1 MLYYLNRV
9 LPLAILELS
18 MEEWLFQVQC
28 YEGGV
33 QAQSE
38 AAYGWFYAPTG
49 NLSSDAIIS
58 FCIASNKHEDPEMY
72 NIKYRYF
79 VLFQVQKLCCNIF
92 IDHTLKFTNNYS
104 CFLKN
109 IFSVFNF
116 KCSVLLPNFSH
127 GK

>member
-1 MLYYLNRV
+1 M
-9 LPLAILELS
+9 
-18 MEEWLFQVQC
+18 
-28 YEGGV
+28 

-79 VLFQVQKLCCNIF
+79 VLFQAQKLCCNIF

-109 IFSVFNF
+109 ILSVFNF